1 MQVNKGM
8 TTILLSQELQA
19 LAQRRYIPAVLADVV
34 EVSQLAVS
42 HLPGVVLEQ
51 RHAPH
56 SVTRHN
62 TSLQHTQTSFVNTGA
77 DALRCCVYIYCAHVV
92 PSAAAPRASQSL

>member
-1 MQVNKGM
+1 M
-8 TTILLSQELQA
+8 LLSQELRTLTQP
-19 LAQRRYIPAVLADVV
+19 RYVPAVFADVV

-62 TSLQHTQTSFVNTGA
+62 TSLQNTHTPINCPHRS
-77 DALRCCVYIYCAHVV
+77 
-92 PSAAAPRASQSL
+92 